1 MDTNDSVLRKVR
13 ALLAKAEATPFD
25 AEAEAFTAKAQELIA
40 RYRIDRAL
48 LDARESRGQ
57 ATPVARRVVVEDPYL
72 RAKVVLL
79 STVARSNDCRAV
91 WPNPLHHVELFGRA
105 DDLSAVE
112 ELFTSLLLQATV
124 GLRRAGSKQD
134 SFGRSRT
141 AAFRRAF
148 LMSFANRIG
157 HRLRETVDA
166 TVSAAAA
173 ETGVALVPMFAA
185 RGAAAEALAA
195 ESFPHSRPLRAT
207 VSDAE
212 GWHAGSVFADQADLA
227 MNSKIERGA

>member
-1 MDTNDSVLRKVR
+1 MDTNDGMLHKVR

-48 LDARESRGQ
+48 LDARESRGHD
-57 ATPVARRVVVEDPYL
+57 TPVARRVAVEDPYL
-72 RAKVVLL
+72 TAKVVLL
-79 STVARSNDCRAV
+79 STVAHSNDCRAV
-91 WPNPLHHVELFGRA
+91 WPKPLRHIQLFGRA
-105 DDLSAVE
+105 DDLGAVE

-124 GLRRAGSKQD
+124 ALRRAGSKQD
-134 SFGRSRT
+134 AFGRSRT
-141 AAFRRAF
+141 TAFRRAF

-166 TVSAAAA
+166 TVGAAAA

-185 RGAAAEALAA
+185 RAEAAEALAVQN
-195 ESFPHSRPLRAT
+195 FPLLHPLRAT

-227 MNSKIERGA
+227 MNSKIARGA